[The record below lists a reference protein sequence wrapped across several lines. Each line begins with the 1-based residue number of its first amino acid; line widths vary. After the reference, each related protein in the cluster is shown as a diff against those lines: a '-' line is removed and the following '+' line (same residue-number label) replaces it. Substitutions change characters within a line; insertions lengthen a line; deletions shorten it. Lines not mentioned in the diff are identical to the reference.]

1 MSVSDNCLSCYKSH
15 QEENDMC
22 QTKTNNKI
30 SARLNP
36 TALQQLQDAQSK
48 GYTTSQYINDLING
62 TSIIDIGQHRQ
73 LIQHLCELERLLEFE
88 KDDEQKDAMRGELNK
103 LWRCLKSFPETT

>member
-1 MSVSDNCLSCYKSH
+1 
-15 QEENDMC
+15 MC
-22 QTKTNNKI
+22 QTKKNNKI

-36 TALQQLQDAQSK
+36 AALQQLQDAQSK
-48 GYTTSQYINDLING
+48 GYTTSQYINDLINR

-73 LIQHLCELERLLEFE
+73 LIQHLCELEHLLEFE

-103 LWRCLKSFPETT
+103 LWRCLKSFQKTT